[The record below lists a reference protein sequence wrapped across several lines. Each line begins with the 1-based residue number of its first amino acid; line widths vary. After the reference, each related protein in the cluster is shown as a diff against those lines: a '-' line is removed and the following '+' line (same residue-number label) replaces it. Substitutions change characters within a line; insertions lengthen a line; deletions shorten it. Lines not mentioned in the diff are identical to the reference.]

1 MTHVFHPPKPY
12 RTHLKTLMSLG
23 LPLVGVNLA
32 AMSVQIIDTIMLGR
46 YNIEALAGAVLGGS
60 FYFVLFVM
68 GAGFSN
74 ALMPVIAADAAA
86 GHDVQVRRTTRMT
99 LWLSM
104 LFVGV
109 TLPLTLNGEAI
120 FLALGQEEGVAS
132 EAGKYLWLM
141 GFVMVP
147 ALLINTFKSYL
158 AALERAQIVFWVTVA
173 SAALN
178 GLLNY
183 AFIFGNWGA
192 PELGIVGAALGSLIS
207 QIVSAVVLL
216 IYALRVA
223 PEQKLLQRLWR
234 PDWEAFWA
242 MFALGWPVGLTSLA
256 EVALFSASAVMVG
269 WVGAVQ
275 LAAHGIVLQIA
286 SVTFMVH
293 LGLAHAATVRA
304 GNAFG
309 RKDSL
314 NLRRGA
320 LVASLASAGFALICS
335 VLFIAAPDF
344 LINLFL
350 DPLEPARDQ
359 VLTLGATLL
368 VLAALF
374 QLADGGQAISLGLLR
389 GLQDMRVPMIHATI
403 SYWLVGLTASY
414 IMAFPLGFGAAGV
427 WAGLVA
433 GLASAWVLMGLR
445 FWRQKSWLR

>member
-1 MTHVFHPPKPY
+1 
-12 RTHLKTLMSLG
+12 
-23 LPLVGVNLA
+23 
-32 AMSVQIIDTIMLGR
+32 
-46 YNIEALAGAVLGGS
+46 
-60 FYFVLFVM
+60 
-68 GAGFSN
+68 
-74 ALMPVIAADAAA
+74 
-86 GHDVQVRRTTRMT
+86 
-99 LWLSM
+99 
-104 LFVGV
+104 
-109 TLPLTLNGEAI
+109 
-120 FLALGQEEGVAS
+120 
-132 EAGKYLWLM
+132 
-141 GFVMVP
+141 
-147 ALLINTFKSYL
+147 
-158 AALERAQIVFWVTVA
+158 
-173 SAALN
+173 
-178 GLLNY
+178 
-183 AFIFGNWGA
+183 
-192 PELGIVGAALGSLIS
+192 
-207 QIVSAVVLL
+207 
-216 IYALRVA
+216 
-223 PEQKLLQRLWR
+223 
-234 PDWEAFWA
+234 
-242 MFALGWPVGLTSLA
+242 
-256 EVALFSASAVMVG
+256 
-269 WVGAVQ
+269 VQ

-320 LVASLASAGFALICS
+320 LVASLASAAFALICS
-335 VLFIAAPDF
+335 VLFITAPDF

-359 VLTLGATLL
+359 VLALGATLL